1 MTELEK
7 LLQCKNFTSAIKIVF
22 NKDYSNG
29 RLKNDLVLYCKNNY
43 NIDIEE
49 IIANNNRVFCKN
61 CGKEI
66 FGEKRSGKLF
76 CSQSCAATF
85 NNKARGKRSNE
96 TKEKISK
103 SLISINAKV
112 ERGDAIRNADLNRY
126 EFRHIC
132 ENENCHKEFF
142 SCRKN
147 QRFCS
152 KICAQNSDV
161 IKNSLRNKMLE
172 RVKNGTH
179 SGWKMRNIKS
189 YAEIFWEGV
198 LTENGI
204 PFKRE
209 DFSTK
214 KYFLDFFIEK
224 NGKKVDLEIDGKQ
237 HNEPDRK
244 KHDEERDDFLSK
256 NGYIV
261 YRVKWNSINTE
272 EGKNKMKEKISEFL
286 DFIGKI

>member
-1 MTELEK
+1 MTEFEK

-142 SCRKN
+142 SYRKN

-172 RVKNGTH
+172 KVANGTH
-179 SGWKMRNIKS
+179 SGWKCRNIKS
-189 YAEIFWEGV
+189 YAEIFWENV
-198 LTENGI
+198 LKNNSIEFI
-204 PFKRE
+204 RE

-214 KYFLDFFIEK
+214 KYFLDFLILK
-224 NGKKVDLEIDGKQ
+224 NGKRIDVEIDGKQ
-237 HNEPDRK
+237 HNMEERK
-244 KHDEERDDFLSK
+244 KHDNERDAFLK
-256 NGYIV
+256 ENGYIV
-261 YRVKWNSINTE
+261 YRIPWNSINTKK
-272 EGKNKMKEKISEFL
+272 GKLDMELKIDAFL
-286 DFIGKI
+286 NFYNNV